1 MRIMGYRY
9 FGATDVGMK
18 RNHNED
24 AFLVSPDMG
33 FVLVADGMGGH
44 AAGEVAS
51 GLAIEQISAFLSR
64 VSHDGDITWPYKYD
78 IGFSLNANKLMVGIK
93 LANDRILG
101 RVADNPQL
109 NGMGTTIVGGIFEDH
124 GVTIA
129 HVGDSRAYLYRDG
142 ELQLLTNDHSWVS
155 EQVRRGLITE
165 EQARVH
171 PMKNVVTQALG
182 GSERLSVE
190 IDELELETGDMV
202 MFCSDGLN
210 SMVSMDEL
218 SKVFEQA
225 PEDLQELVEQL
236 TEAAN
241 QAGGDDNI
249 TICLVQKD

>member
-1 MRIMGYRY
+1 MKTMGYTFY
-9 FGATDVGMK
+9 GATDVGMK

-24 AFLVSPDMG
+24 AYLVNPEQG
-33 FVLVADGMGGH
+33 FALVADGMGGH

-51 GLAIEQISAFLSR
+51 ELAIEQISSFLAR
-64 VSHDGDITWPYKYD
+64 VSKDGDITWPYKYD

-109 NGMGTTIVGGIFEDH
+109 NGMGTTIVGGIFEDAA
-124 GVTIA
+124 VTIA
-129 HVGDSRAYLYRDG
+129 HVGDSRAYLFRG
-142 ELQLLTNDHSWVS
+142 EDLQLLTNDHSWVS

-182 GSERLSVE
+182 GSDRLSVE
-190 IDELELETGDMV
+190 IDELELESGDIV

-210 SMVSMDEL
+210 SMVPMEDLTQMFKQPSDDLDEL
-218 SKVFEQA
+218 A
-225 PEDLQELVEQL
+225 GALID
-236 TEAAN
+236 AAN
-241 QAGGDDNI
+241 QRGGDDNI
-249 TICLVQKD
+249 TIVLVQKD

>member
-1 MRIMGYRY
+1 MRKMGYTY
-9 FGATDVGMK
+9 YGTTDVGMK

-24 AFLVSPDMG
+24 AFLVNPEMG
-33 FVLVADGMGGH
+33 FALVADGMGGH

-51 GLAIEQISAFLSR
+51 ELAIEQISAFLSR
-64 VSHDGDITWPYKYD
+64 VSQDGDITWPYKYD

-109 NGMGTTIVGGIFEDH
+109 NGMGTTIVGGIFEEDS
-124 GVTIA
+124 VTIA
-129 HVGDSRAYLYRDG
+129 HVGDSRAYLFREG

-190 IDELELETGDMV
+190 IDELELESGDLV
-202 MFCSDGLN
+202 LFCSDGLN
-210 SMVSMDEL
+210 SMVPMDEL
-218 SKVFEQA
+218 KKVFEGSFGDL
-225 PEDLQELVEQL
+225 EDLADRLTQE
-236 TEAAN
+236 AN
-241 QAGGDDNI
+241 DRGGDDNI
-249 TICLVQKD
+249 TIVLVQKD